1 MPFNEE
7 SGTRYELSWPSRDLL
22 FSFYILGRGFM
33 STKKLKT
40 KVIAVGLTGVV
51 VSGVVLNQQ
60 YEIRQLEKDLQI
72 QQNITDQKH
81 NYTET
86 LIDISTLKE
95 QLNEECNFKVLDST
109 ITIRHTYSY
118 KRDSILGFKSEY
130 KLVGTAD
137 FYYALTTNLSQ
148 ATIMKVTEN
157 KIVIEVPRA
166 TIDEK
171 AYHRVANSFVR
182 LDLECSANILSNK
195 QDAEKA
201 TRQWEDSFDTKGIEY
216 VEKYMARDSVRNKID
231 QLTVR
236 QVQALFEKLGYSQ
249 AIEVI
254 IK

>member
-1 MPFNEE
+1 
-7 SGTRYELSWPSRDLL
+7 
-22 FSFYILGRGFM
+22 M
-33 STKKLKT
+33 SAKKLKT

-51 VSGVVLNQQ
+51 ISGVIINQQ
-60 YEIRQLEKDLQI
+60 YEINQLEKDLQI

-137 FYYALTTNLSQ
+137 FYYALSINLSQ

>member
-1 MPFNEE
+1 
-7 SGTRYELSWPSRDLL
+7 
-22 FSFYILGRGFM
+22 M

-60 YEIRQLEKDLQI
+60 FEIRQLERDLQI

-86 LIDISTLKE
+86 SIDITTLKE
-95 QLNEECNFKVLDST
+95 RLNEECNFKVLDST
-109 ITIRHTYSY
+109 INIRHTYSY

-137 FYYALTTNLSQ
+137 FYYALATDLSQ
-148 ATIMKVTEN
+148 STIIKATRD

-195 QDAEKA
+195 QDAEKSNSSMG
-201 TRQWEDSFDTKGIEY
+201 RFI
-216 VEKYMARDSVRNKID
+216 
-231 QLTVR
+231 
-236 QVQALFEKLGYSQ
+236 
-249 AIEVI
+249 
-254 IK
+254 

>member
-1 MPFNEE
+1 
-7 SGTRYELSWPSRDLL
+7 
-22 FSFYILGRGFM
+22 M

-51 VSGVVLNQQ
+51 ISGVVLNQQ
-60 YEIRQLEKDLQI
+60 YEIRQLERDLQI
-72 QQNITDQKH
+72 QQNITDQKY

-148 ATIMKVTEN
+148 ATIMKVTDD

-182 LDLECSANILSNK
+182 LDLECSANLLSNK

-231 QLTVR
+231 QITVR

>member
-1 MPFNEE
+1 M
-7 SGTRYELSWPSRDLL
+7 GA
-22 FSFYILGRGFM
+22 
-33 STKKLKT
+33 KKLKT

-51 VSGVVLNQQ
+51 ISGVIINQQ
-60 YEIRQLEKDLQI
+60 YEINQLEKDLQI
-72 QQNITDQKH
+72 QQNITDQKY

-86 LIDISTLKE
+86 LIDLSTLKE

-148 ATIMKVTEN
+148 ATIMKATEN

-166 TIDEK
+166 KIDEK

>member
-1 MPFNEE
+1 M
-7 SGTRYELSWPSRDLL
+7 GA
-22 FSFYILGRGFM
+22 
-33 STKKLKT
+33 KKLKT

-51 VSGVVLNQQ
+51 VSGVIVNQQ
-60 YEIRQLEKDLQI
+60 YEINQLEKDLQI
-72 QQNITDQKH
+72 QQNITDQKN

-118 KRDSILGFKSEY
+118 KRDSILGLKSEY

-137 FYYALTTNLSQ
+137 FYYALTTNLSK
-148 ATIMKVTEN
+148 ATIMKVTDD

>member
-1 MPFNEE
+1 
-7 SGTRYELSWPSRDLL
+7 
-22 FSFYILGRGFM
+22 M
-33 STKKLKT
+33 SAKKLKT
-40 KVIAVGLTGVV
+40 KVLAVGLTGVV
-51 VSGVVLNQQ
+51 ISGIIINQQ
-60 YEIRQLEKDLQI
+60 YEINQLEKDLQI

-216 VEKYMARDSVRNKID
+216 VEKYMARDSVQNKID

>member
-1 MPFNEE
+1 
-7 SGTRYELSWPSRDLL
+7 
-22 FSFYILGRGFM
+22 M

-60 YEIRQLEKDLQI
+60 YEIRQLERDLQI

-148 ATIMKVTEN
+148 ATIMKATEN

>member
-1 MPFNEE
+1 M
-7 SGTRYELSWPSRDLL
+7 G
-22 FSFYILGRGFM
+22 M
-33 STKKLKT
+33 KKLKT

-148 ATIMKVTEN
+148 ATIMKATEN

>member
-1 MPFNEE
+1 
-7 SGTRYELSWPSRDLL
+7 
-22 FSFYILGRGFM
+22 M
-33 STKKLKT
+33 SVKKLKT

-51 VSGVVLNQQ
+51 ISGVIINQQ
-60 YEIRQLEKDLQI
+60 YEINQLEKDLQI

-148 ATIMKVTEN
+148 ATIMKATEN

-249 AIEVI
+249 AIEVV

>member
-1 MPFNEE
+1 MGAKN
-7 SGTRYELSWPSRDLL
+7 
-22 FSFYILGRGFM
+22 
-33 STKKLKT
+33 LKT

-51 VSGVVLNQQ
+51 ISGVIINQQ
-60 YEIRQLEKDLQI
+60 YEINQLEKDLQI

-148 ATIMKVTEN
+148 ATIMKATEN

-166 TIDEK
+166 TIDEN

>member
-1 MPFNEE
+1 M
-7 SGTRYELSWPSRDLL
+7 G
-22 FSFYILGRGFM
+22 M
-33 STKKLKT
+33 KKLKT

-86 LIDISTLKE
+86 MIDISTLKE

-109 ITIRHTYSY
+109 INIRHTYSY

-130 KLVGTAD
+130 KIVGTAD
-137 FYYALTTNLSQ
+137 FYYALTTDLSQ
-148 ATIMKVTEN
+148 STIMKATEN
-157 KIVIEVPRA
+157 KIIVEVPRA
-166 TIDEK
+166 KIDEK
-171 AYHRVANSFVR
+171 AYHRVANSFIR
-182 LDLECSANILSNK
+182 LDHECSANILSSK

-216 VEKYMARDSVRNKID
+216 VEKYMARDSIQNKID
-231 QLTVR
+231 QLTVH
-236 QVQALFEKLGYSQ
+236 QIQTLFEKLGYTQ
-249 AIEVI
+249 TIEVI

>member
-1 MPFNEE
+1 
-7 SGTRYELSWPSRDLL
+7 
-22 FSFYILGRGFM
+22 M

-60 YEIRQLEKDLQI
+60 FEIRQLERDLQI

-86 LIDISTLKE
+86 SIDITTLKE
-95 QLNEECNFKVLDST
+95 RLNEECNFKVLDST
-109 ITIRHTYSY
+109 INIRHTYSY

-137 FYYALTTNLSQ
+137 FYYALATDLSQ
-148 ATIMKVTEN
+148 STIIKATRD

>member
-1 MPFNEE
+1 M
-7 SGTRYELSWPSRDLL
+7 GA
-22 FSFYILGRGFM
+22 
-33 STKKLKT
+33 KKLKT

-60 YEIRQLEKDLQI
+60 FEIRQLERDLQI

-86 LIDISTLKE
+86 SIDITTLKE
-95 QLNEECNFKVLDST
+95 RLNEECNFKVLDST
-109 ITIRHTYSY
+109 INIRHTYSY

-137 FYYALTTNLSQ
+137 FYYALTTDLSQ
-148 ATIMKVTEN
+148 STIIKATRD

-166 TIDEK
+166 KIDEK

-182 LDLECSANILSNK
+182 LDHECSTNILSNK

-236 QVQALFEKLGYSQ
+236 QVQSLFEKLGYSQ

>member
-1 MPFNEE
+1 
-7 SGTRYELSWPSRDLL
+7 
-22 FSFYILGRGFM
+22 M

-51 VSGVVLNQQ
+51 ISGVIINQQ
-60 YEIRQLEKDLQI
+60 YEINQLEKDLQI
-72 QQNITDQKH
+72 QQNITDQKY

-148 ATIMKVTEN
+148 ATIMKVTED

>member
-1 MPFNEE
+1 
-7 SGTRYELSWPSRDLL
+7 
-22 FSFYILGRGFM
+22 M

-60 YEIRQLEKDLQI
+60 FEIRQLERDLQI

>member
-1 MPFNEE
+1 
-7 SGTRYELSWPSRDLL
+7 
-22 FSFYILGRGFM
+22 M
-33 STKKLKT
+33 SAKKLKT

-51 VSGVVLNQQ
+51 ISGVIINQQ
-60 YEIRQLEKDLQI
+60 YEINQLEKDLQI

-148 ATIMKVTEN
+148 ATIMKATEN

>member
-1 MPFNEE
+1 
-7 SGTRYELSWPSRDLL
+7 
-22 FSFYILGRGFM
+22 M
-33 STKKLKT
+33 SAKKLKT

-51 VSGVVLNQQ
+51 ISGIIINQQ
-60 YEIRQLEKDLQI
+60 YEINQLEKDLQI

-148 ATIMKVTEN
+148 ATIMKATEN

-216 VEKYMARDSVRNKID
+216 VEKYMARDSVQNKID

-236 QVQALFEKLGYSQ
+236 QVQTLFEKLGYSQ
-249 AIEVI
+249 AIEVV

>member
-1 MPFNEE
+1 M
-7 SGTRYELSWPSRDLL
+7 R
-22 FSFYILGRGFM
+22 
-33 STKKLKT
+33 KLKT

-86 LIDISTLKE
+86 MIDISTLKE

-109 ITIRHTYSY
+109 INIRHTYSY

-130 KLVGTAD
+130 KIVGTAD
-137 FYYALTTNLSQ
+137 FYYALTTDLSQ
-148 ATIMKVTEN
+148 STIMKATGN
-157 KIVIEVPRA
+157 KIIIEVPRA
-166 TIDEK
+166 KIDEK

-182 LDLECSANILSNK
+182 LDHECSANILSSK

-216 VEKYMARDSVRNKID
+216 VEKYMARDNIQNKID

-236 QVQALFEKLGYSQ
+236 QVQTLFEKLGYTQ

>member
-1 MPFNEE
+1 M
-7 SGTRYELSWPSRDLL
+7 G
-22 FSFYILGRGFM
+22 
-33 STKKLKT
+33 TKKLKT

-60 YEIRQLEKDLQI
+60 YEIRQLERDLQI

-86 LIDISTLKE
+86 LIDLSTLKE

-148 ATIMKVTEN
+148 ATIVKATEN

>member
-1 MPFNEE
+1 M
-7 SGTRYELSWPSRDLL
+7 G
-22 FSFYILGRGFM
+22 
-33 STKKLKT
+33 TKKLKT

-51 VSGVVLNQQ
+51 VSGVIVNQQ
-60 YEIRQLEKDLQI
+60 YEINQLEKDLQI
-72 QQNITDQKH
+72 QQNITDQKN

-118 KRDSILGFKSEY
+118 KRDSILGLKSEY

-137 FYYALTTNLSQ
+137 FYYALTTNLSK
-148 ATIMKVTEN
+148 ATIMKVTDD

>member
-1 MPFNEE
+1 
-7 SGTRYELSWPSRDLL
+7 
-22 FSFYILGRGFM
+22 M
-33 STKKLKT
+33 SAKKLKT

-51 VSGVVLNQQ
+51 ISGVIINQQ
-60 YEIRQLEKDLQI
+60 YEINQLEKDLQI

-148 ATIMKVTEN
+148 ATIMKATEN

-166 TIDEK
+166 TIDEN

>member
-1 MPFNEE
+1 
-7 SGTRYELSWPSRDLL
+7 
-22 FSFYILGRGFM
+22 M

-51 VSGVVLNQQ
+51 ISGVIINQQ
-60 YEIRQLEKDLQI
+60 YEINQLEKDLQI
-72 QQNITDQKH
+72 QQNITDQKY

-86 LIDISTLKE
+86 LIDLSTLKE

-148 ATIMKVTEN
+148 ATIMKATEN

>member
-1 MPFNEE
+1 
-7 SGTRYELSWPSRDLL
+7 
-22 FSFYILGRGFM
+22 M
-33 STKKLKT
+33 SAKKLKT

-51 VSGVVLNQQ
+51 VSGVILNQQ
-60 YEIRQLEKDLQI
+60 FEIRQLEKDLQI

-86 LIDISTLKE
+86 IIDISTLKE

-148 ATIMKVTEN
+148 ATIMKATEN

>member
-1 MPFNEE
+1 
-7 SGTRYELSWPSRDLL
+7 
-22 FSFYILGRGFM
+22 M
-33 STKKLKT
+33 SAKKLKT

-51 VSGVVLNQQ
+51 ISGVIINQQ
-60 YEIRQLEKDLQI
+60 YEINQLEKDLQI

-148 ATIMKVTEN
+148 ATIMKATEN

-216 VEKYMARDSVRNKID
+216 VEKYMVRDSVRNKID

>member
-1 MPFNEE
+1 M
-7 SGTRYELSWPSRDLL
+7 G
-22 FSFYILGRGFM
+22 
-33 STKKLKT
+33 TKKLKT

-60 YEIRQLEKDLQI
+60 FEIRQLERDLQI

-86 LIDISTLKE
+86 LIDLSTLKE

-148 ATIMKVTEN
+148 ATIMKVTKD

>member
-1 MPFNEE
+1 
-7 SGTRYELSWPSRDLL
+7 
-22 FSFYILGRGFM
+22 M

-51 VSGVVLNQQ
+51 VSGVIVNQQ
-60 YEIRQLEKDLQI
+60 YEINQLEKDLQI

-118 KRDSILGFKSEY
+118 KRDSILGLKSEY

-148 ATIMKVTEN
+148 ATIMKVTDD

-182 LDLECSANILSNK
+182 LDLECSANLLSNK

>member
-1 MPFNEE
+1 
-7 SGTRYELSWPSRDLL
+7 
-22 FSFYILGRGFM
+22 M
-33 STKKLKT
+33 SAKKIKT

-60 YEIRQLEKDLQI
+60 FEIRQLERDLQI

-86 LIDISTLKE
+86 LIDLSTLKE

-148 ATIMKVTEN
+148 ATIIKITDD

>member
-1 MPFNEE
+1 
-7 SGTRYELSWPSRDLL
+7 
-22 FSFYILGRGFM
+22 M

-51 VSGVVLNQQ
+51 ISGVVLNQQ
-60 YEIRQLEKDLQI
+60 FEIRQLERDLQI

-86 LIDISTLKE
+86 LIDLSTLKE

-148 ATIMKVTEN
+148 ATIMKMTDD

>member
-1 MPFNEE
+1 
-7 SGTRYELSWPSRDLL
+7 
-22 FSFYILGRGFM
+22 M
-33 STKKLKT
+33 SAKKLKT

-51 VSGVVLNQQ
+51 ISGVIINQQ
-60 YEIRQLEKDLQI
+60 YEINQLEKDLQI

-95 QLNEECNFKVLDST
+95 ELNEECNFKVLDST

-148 ATIMKVTEN
+148 ATIMKITEN

-216 VEKYMARDSVRNKID
+216 VEKYMARDSVQNKID

>member
-1 MPFNEE
+1 M
-7 SGTRYELSWPSRDLL
+7 G
-22 FSFYILGRGFM
+22 
-33 STKKLKT
+33 TKKLKT

-60 YEIRQLEKDLQI
+60 FEIRQLERDLQI
-72 QQNITDQKH
+72 QQNITDQKN

-86 LIDISTLKE
+86 LIDLSTLKE

-148 ATIMKVTEN
+148 STIMKVTDD

-166 TIDEK
+166 TIDKK

>member
-1 MPFNEE
+1 M
-7 SGTRYELSWPSRDLL
+7 R
-22 FSFYILGRGFM
+22 
-33 STKKLKT
+33 TKKLKT

-51 VSGVVLNQQ
+51 ISGVVINQQ
-60 YEIRQLEKDLQI
+60 FEIRQLERDLQI

-148 ATIMKVTEN
+148 ATIMKATEN

>member
-1 MPFNEE
+1 
-7 SGTRYELSWPSRDLL
+7 
-22 FSFYILGRGFM
+22 M
-33 STKKLKT
+33 SVKKLKT
-40 KVIAVGLTGVV
+40 KVIVVGLTGVV
-51 VSGVVLNQQ
+51 ISGVIINQQ
-60 YEIRQLEKDLQI
+60 YEINQLEKDLQI

-148 ATIMKVTEN
+148 ATIMKATEN

-216 VEKYMARDSVRNKID
+216 VEKYMARDSVQNKID

-236 QVQALFEKLGYSQ
+236 QVQTLFEKLGYSQ
-249 AIEVI
+249 AIEVV